1 MRISEAKT
9 HGQKV
14 RTFHTIW
21 EVLIY
26 PKKGSRKSYA
36 MLKNCDNG
44 KVYQKE
50 SLDDMICEPLT

>member
-1 MRISEAKT
+1 MRISDVKANNT
-9 HGQKV
+9 KV

-26 PKKGSRKSYA
+26 PKKGTRKSYA

-44 KVYQKE
+44 KMYKKE
-50 SLDDMICEPLT
+50 SLDDLICETV